1 MMNDIIL
8 EEFKKNALFR
18 LDESLRMIC
27 IALGKIENDV
37 LWKLP
42 VENGITLGNQ
52 LLHSCGNMTQ
62 YIISSLGEQGDLRE
76 RDLEFVVDESKTLD
90 DLIEK
95 LKATVAASKETI
107 ENATQ
112 EQYIKIRMVQ
122 GFELSGVGVVLHAIE
137 HFSYHTGQI
146 AFWIKQ
152 LTREDLGFYNG
163 KELNTNNS

>member
-1 MMNDIIL
+1 MNENFL

-27 IALGKIENDV
+27 IALSKIEGEM

-42 VENGITLGNQ
+42 VANGITLGNQ
-52 LLHSCGNMTQ
+52 VLHSCGNMTQ
-62 YIISSLGEQGDLRE
+62 YIISSLGEQADLRE

-90 DLIEK
+90 DLIQK
-95 LKATVAASKETI
+95 LKATVDTSKRTI

-112 EQYIKIRMVQ
+112 QQYSKLRMVQ
-122 GFELSGVGVVLHAIE
+122 GFELSGVGVVLHAVE

-146 AFWIKQ
+146 AFWVKQ
-152 LTREDLGFYNG
+152 LTCEDLGFYDG
-163 KELNTNNS
+163 KDLNTNNS

>member
-1 MMNDIIL
+1 MNDLIL

-27 IALGKIENDV
+27 IALGKIEDDV

-42 VENGITLGNQ
+42 FSNGIALGSQ
-52 LLHSCGNMTQ
+52 VLHSCGNMTQ
-62 YIISSLGEQGDLRE
+62 YIISSLGEQEDLRE

-90 DLIEK
+90 HTIQK
-95 LKATVAASKETI
+95 LKETVDTSKRTI

-112 EQYIKIRMVQ
+112 QQYIKVRMVQ
-122 GFELSGVGVVLHAIE
+122 GFELSGVGLVLHAVE

-146 AFWIKQ
+146 TFWVKQ
-152 LTREDLGFYNG
+152 LTNEDLDFYDG